1 MKAFTI
7 DGESNITAY
16 ASAAAARK
24 QEGATVFTSEEG
36 LREVAGQWPMSRLV
50 EIWNGLT
57 GVTPVKKFKGRTT
70 AVSRI
75 WAAVQSLDA
84 LEEAQPAAGC
94 DGDLTPSAAS
104 AREGSKK
111 AQVLELLKQE
121 GGATLADLM
130 TATCWQK
137 HSVRGFI
144 SGALV
149 KKGVAV
155 ESFKREDGQRAYR
168 LG

>member
-7 DGESNITAY
+7 DAENNITAY
-16 ASAAAARK
+16 ASVAAGRK
-24 QEGATVFTSEEG
+24 QDGAAVFTREQE
-36 LREVAGQWPMSRLV
+36 LRELAGEWPTSRLV

-57 GVTPVKKFKGRTT
+57 GATPVKKFKDRAT

-75 WAAVQSLDA
+75 WAAVQN
-84 LEEAQPAAGC
+84 LEATEETQPAAGC
-94 DGDLTPSAAS
+94 DGDLTPSAAT

-130 TATCWQK
+130 SATGWQK